1 MLILDTQLWLWAQQ
15 LHSSA
20 VYIFSLR
27 GGQNQSAEAGLK
39 EEECGLTEGLHHG
52 PVYYIKG
59 LFWYV
64 NHTKLL

>member
-20 VYIFSLR
+20 VHIFSLR

-52 PVYYIKG
+52 PVYYI
-59 LFWYV
+59 
-64 NHTKLL
+64 